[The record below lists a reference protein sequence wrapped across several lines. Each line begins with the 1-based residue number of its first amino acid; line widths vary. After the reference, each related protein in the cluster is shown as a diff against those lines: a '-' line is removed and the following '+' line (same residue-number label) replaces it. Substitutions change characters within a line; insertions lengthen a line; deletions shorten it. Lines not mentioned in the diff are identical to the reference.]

1 MKEITSVNNEKIKDI
16 VKLSKSASKRRE
28 ESVFTVEGLRLVAE
42 VPSERLIEIFVEEGF
57 LEKLEA
63 ASAGDGNEKNVM
75 RLIDEAEKK
84 DTCFKVNQAVM
95 KKLSDT
101 DSPQGV
107 LAVVSMEKHDIA
119 ELMGE
124 SGTRGGVTRVKD
136 PFILIMDRLQDPGNM
151 GTIIRTAEGTGV
163 TGILISSD
171 SVDVYS
177 PKTVRSTMGSIF
189 RMKICVS
196 ENLPE
201 DIERLKSKGIVV
213 FGTHL
218 NGKEF
223 YDEDFTGA
231 TAFLIGNEGRGLS
244 DAVAATADRLLRIPM
259 EGKVES
265 LNAGVSA
272 AVVMYEV
279 LRQRR

>member
-16 VKLSKSASKRRE
+16 VKLTKSASRRRE
-28 ESVFTVEGLRLVAE
+28 EGVFIVEGLRLVSE
-42 VPSERLIEIFVEEGF
+42 VPIDRLVEIFVEESF
-57 LEKLEA
+57 LVKLE
-63 ASAGDGNEKNVM
+63 SGAGGGNEKTVLN
-75 RLIDEAEKK
+75 LIESAEQK
-84 DTCFKVNQAVM
+84 DSCTKVNQSVM

-119 ELMGE
+119 ELTAGD
-124 SGTRGGVTRVKD
+124 SV

-151 GTIIRTAEGTGV
+151 GTIIRTAEGAGV

-189 RMKICVS
+189 RMKVCVS

-201 DIERLKSKGIVV
+201 DIEKLQESGIVV

-218 NGKEF
+218 DGKEF
-223 YDEDFTGA
+223 YDVDFTGA
-231 TAFLIGNEGRGLS
+231 AAFLIGNEGRGLS
-244 DAVAATADRLLRIPM
+244 EAVSEKADRLLRIPM

-279 LRQRR
+279 LRQRRK

>member
-16 VKLSKSASKRRE
+16 VKLTKSASRRRE
-28 ESVFTVEGLRLVAE
+28 EGVFIVEGLRLVSE
-42 VPSERLIEIFVEEGF
+42 VPIDSLVEIFVEESF
-57 LEKLEA
+57 LDKLE
-63 ASAGDGNEKNVM
+63 SGAGGGNEKTVLN
-75 RLIDEAEKK
+75 LIESAEQK
-84 DTCFKVNQAVM
+84 DSCTKVNQSVM

-119 ELMGE
+119 ELTAGD
-124 SGTRGGVTRVKD
+124 SV

-151 GTIIRTAEGTGV
+151 GTIIRTAEGAGV

-171 SVDVYS
+171 SVDV
-177 PKTVRSTMGSIF
+177 
-189 RMKICVS
+189 
-196 ENLPE
+196 
-201 DIERLKSKGIVV
+201 IEKLQESGIVV

-218 NGKEF
+218 DGKEF

-231 TAFLIGNEGRGLS
+231 AAFLIGNEGHGLS
-244 DAVAATADRLLRIPM
+244 EAVSEKADRLLRIPM

-279 LRQRR
+279 LRQRRK

>member
-16 VKLSKSASKRRE
+16 VKLTKSASRRRE
-28 ESVFTVEGLRLVAE
+28 EGVFIVEGLRLVSE
-42 VPSERLIEIFVEEGF
+42 VPIERLVEIFVEESF
-57 LEKLEA
+57 LVKLE
-63 ASAGDGNEKNVM
+63 SGAGGGNEKTVLN
-75 RLIDEAEKK
+75 LIESAEQK
-84 DTCFKVNQAVM
+84 DSCTKVNQSVM

-119 ELMGE
+119 ELTAGD
-124 SGTRGGVTRVKD
+124 SV

-151 GTIIRTAEGTGV
+151 GTIIRTAEGAGV

-189 RMKICVS
+189 RMKVCVS

-201 DIERLKSKGIVV
+201 DIEKLQESGIVV

-218 NGKEF
+218 DGKEF

-231 TAFLIGNEGRGLS
+231 AAFLIGNEGHGLS
-244 DAVAATADRLLRIPM
+244 EAVSEKADRLLRIPM

-265 LNAGVSA
+265 LNALGAA

-279 LRQRR
+279 LRQRRK

>member
-16 VKLSKSASKRRE
+16 VKLSKSASRRRE
-28 ESVFTVEGLRLVAE
+28 ESVFIVEGLRLVAE

-63 ASAGDGNEKNVM
+63 ASAGDGNEKKVM

-119 ELMGE
+119 QLTGE
-124 SGTRGGVTRVKD
+124 SGTRGGVTRVKE

-151 GTIIRTAEGTGV
+151 GTIIRTAEGAGV

-231 TAFLIGNEGRGLS
+231 AAFLIGNEGRGLS

>member
-16 VKLSKSASKRRE
+16 VKLTKSASRRRE
-28 ESVFTVEGLRLVAE
+28 EGVFIVEGLRLVSE
-42 VPSERLIEIFVEEGF
+42 VPIDRLVEIFVEESF
-57 LEKLEA
+57 LDKLE
-63 ASAGDGNEKNVM
+63 SGAGGGNEKTVLN
-75 RLIDEAEKK
+75 LIESAEQK
-84 DTCFKVNQAVM
+84 DSCTKVNQSVM

-119 ELMGE
+119 ELTAGD
-124 SGTRGGVTRVKD
+124 SV

-151 GTIIRTAEGTGV
+151 GTIIRTAEGAGV

-189 RMKICVS
+189 RMKVCVS

-201 DIERLKSKGIVV
+201 DIDKLRESGIVV

-218 NGKEF
+218 DGKEF

-231 TAFLIGNEGRGLS
+231 AAFLIGNEGRGLS
-244 DAVAATADRLLRIPM
+244 DAVAEKADRLLRIPM
-259 EGKVES
+259 EGQVES

-279 LRQRR
+279 LRQRKK